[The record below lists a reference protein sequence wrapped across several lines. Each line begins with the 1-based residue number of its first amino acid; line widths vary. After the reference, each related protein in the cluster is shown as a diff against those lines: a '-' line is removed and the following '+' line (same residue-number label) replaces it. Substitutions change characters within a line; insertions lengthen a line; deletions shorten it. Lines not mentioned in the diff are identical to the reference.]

1 MNGNI
6 SKRKGLVSSVDTD
19 SLNYISEKVSEKLTG
34 YTAAVAL
41 EEAARTEADKALES
55 EILKK
60 QDKLTFDTAPTAE
73 SENPLTSGVI
83 KDELDKKVDKADG
96 KVLSSN
102 DFTDEDKAKLDKKV
116 DKADGMGLSKIKDIS
131 LEKMTIASSPGGV
144 LAKCEMLDIETQSGE
159 KISASYVPETHLMEF
174 GHPNKC
180 VTKSKL
186 SDELQAEMDKISTK
200 ADKSDTYTKT
210 EVDNKVSSAQKS
222 CVKNTDY
229 ATTSKAGIVKISD
242 GLKVSSGLV
251 SIDPAT
257 ENDVKQN
264 MDSHKPFAPSNIE
277 LLLKLVTTDTINSNN
292 DLAPTSQAVKAA
304 LSLYATKEDTDEEI
318 SEINKTLALKI
329 NKYDIVD
336 ALMNTS
342 PDKVLS
348 ANQGAVLK
356 GLIADKADKSDTYT
370 KDEIDTKI
378 TNAITTTLNMEV

>member
-6 SKRKGLVSSVDTD
+6 SKRKGLVSSVDAD

-41 EEAARTEADKALES
+41 EEAARKEADKALKS

-102 DFTDEDKAKLDKKV
+102 DFTDEDKAKLDKK
-116 DKADGMGLSKIKDIS
+116 
-131 LEKMTIASSPGGV
+131 
-144 LAKCEMLDIETQSGE
+144 
-159 KISASYVPETHLMEF
+159 
-174 GHPNKC
+174 
-180 VTKSKL
+180 
-186 SDELQAEMDKISTK
+186 

-229 ATTSKAGIVKISD
+229 ATTSKAGIVKIGD

-304 LSLYATKEDTDEEI
+304 LSLYATKENTDAEF
-318 SEINKTLALKI
+318 SEVNKTLALKI